1 MSNTTVFLI
10 SLLGVVILVAVAVM
24 LPGGCSGNCEQGR
37 KPCDC
42 DRGKWEK

>member
-1 MSNTTVFLI
+1 MSNTVMFLI
-10 SLLGVVILVAVAVM
+10 ALGGVALLVAAVAM
-24 LPGGCSGNCEQGR
+24 LPGGCTGNCKQGR